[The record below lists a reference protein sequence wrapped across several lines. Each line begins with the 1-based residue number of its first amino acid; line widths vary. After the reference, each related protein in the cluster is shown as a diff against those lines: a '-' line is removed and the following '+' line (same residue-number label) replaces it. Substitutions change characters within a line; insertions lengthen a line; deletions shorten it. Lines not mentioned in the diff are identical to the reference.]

1 MLSFEECEKL
11 HKELWIWLAEN
22 PGKTKWDWPEWSRV
36 GLFDRL
42 WEAEYGGERIIHG
55 CFACQ
60 ATSGG
65 LGYKSCD
72 LCPIDWGV
80 DFDKCY
86 ETPCTG
92 DGSTFDDWYRL
103 VVGHRLVFSDSN
115 TKKVK
120 EQISKLAFEIAS
132 YEWTNKIKE

>member
-11 HKELWIWLAEN
+11 HKELWTWLAEN
-22 PGKTKWDWPEWSRV
+22 PGKTKREWPKWSSV
-36 GLFDRL
+36 NFWGV
-42 WEAEYGGERIIHG
+42 EYAGEKIIDG

-60 ATSGG
+60 ATSDNS
-65 LGYKSCD
+65 KPRNCD
-72 LCPIDWGV
+72 FCPIDWGI
-80 DFDKCY
+80 DNPLCEK
-86 ETPCTG
+86 PCT
-92 DGSTFDDWYRL
+92 DNGSAFDDWYRL

-132 YEWTNKIKE
+132 YEWVCKITDQ

>member
-1 MLSFEECEKL
+1 MEKIMLSFEECEKL
-11 HKELWIWLAEN
+11 HKELWVWLAEN
-22 PGKTKWDWPEWSRV
+22 PGKTKWDWPKWSSV
-36 GLFDRL
+36 DNL

-60 ATSGG
+60 TTSGG
-65 LGYKSCD
+65 LEHNYCD

-92 DGSTFDDWYRL
+92 DGSTFDDWHSL
-103 VVGHRLVFSDSN
+103 TFSDSREE
-115 TKKVK
+115 KIK
-120 EQISKLAFEIAS
+120 EGISRLAFEIAN

>member
-11 HKELWIWLAEN
+11 HKELWTWIAEN
-22 PGKTKWDWPEWSRV
+22 PGKTKLKWPKWSSV
-36 GLFDRL
+36 VLFDGL
-42 WEAEYGGERIIHG
+42 WEFEYAGEKIIHG

-60 ATSGG
+60 ATSDNS
-65 LGYKSCD
+65 KPRNCD
-72 LCPIDWGV
+72 FCPIDWGI
-80 DFDKCY
+80 DNTFC
-86 ETPCTG
+86 ETPCT
-92 DGSTFDDWYRL
+92 DNGSAFDDWYRL
-103 VVGHRLVFSDSN
+103 VVWYRLVFSGSN

>member
-11 HKELWIWLAEN
+11 HKELWTWLAEN
-22 PGKTKWDWPEWSRV
+22 PGKTKWDWPKWSSV
-36 GLFDRL
+36 DNL

-60 ATSGG
+60 TTSGG
-65 LGYKSCD
+65 LGNKDCG

-80 DFDKCY
+80 VDFDTYY
-86 ETPCTG
+86 ETPCTR
-92 DGSTFDDWYRL
+92 DGSAFDDWHSLTISYA
-103 VVGHRLVFSDSN
+103 H

-120 EQISKLAFEIAS
+120 EKISRLAFEIAN